1 MVAEGVAMTDIPRMP
16 DGRAVPSV
24 LTTKEALEFLRM
36 SRSGLDQLRGAGRIR
51 AFGSRNGMR
60 FYREE
65 LIRYV
70 EHETTHN
77 AK

>member
-1 MVAEGVAMTDIPRMP
+1 
-16 DGRAVPSV
+16 VPSV

-51 AFGSRNGMR
+51 AFGSRNGVK

-65 LIRYV
+65 LIRYI
-70 EHETTHN
+70 EHETATN
-77 AK
+77 AR